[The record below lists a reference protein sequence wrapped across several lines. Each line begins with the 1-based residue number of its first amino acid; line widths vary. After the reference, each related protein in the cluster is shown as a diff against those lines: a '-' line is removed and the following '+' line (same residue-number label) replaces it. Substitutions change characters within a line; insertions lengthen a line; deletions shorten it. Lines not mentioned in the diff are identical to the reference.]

1 MISQIFTALET
12 ADPYIVYGVMVVGCV
27 VVVAIL
33 ESLFPAY
40 QQTNNQNRRLCA
52 NFGLAAINMGLALAL
67 PLSSAW
73 ALELCRSNGFGLLN
87 WLASSLWISVPISV
101 AAASLGAWLSH
112 YAMHRVPLFW
122 RFHAIHHSD
131 REMDYSTSLRHHPG
145 SHLIMPAMTTP
156 VMAVLGL
163 HPETIA
169 VMATIYWAA
178 NIFSHANVRIPR
190 HINARLAWLIITPT
204 MHAVHHS
211 SWRPETDSNF
221 GALFSGWDRLFG
233 TLREDFAA
241 TGAEIK
247 LGLEEI
253 SPAQSRDLI
262 GLLLHPARTVAAAPT
277 LPQPAQAN

>member
-112 YAMHRVPLFW
+112 YAMHRVQLGPEHVPSIRCFL
-122 RFHAIHHSD
+122 ID
-131 REMDYSTSLRHHPG
+131 RDWYAWFALIAEAAYG
-145 SHLIMPAMTTP
+145 SRRQ
-156 VMAVLGL
+156 G
-163 HPETIA
+163 
-169 VMATIYWAA
+169 
-178 NIFSHANVRIPR
+178 RR
-190 HINARLAWLIITPT
+190 ARRSA
-204 MHAVHHS
+204 
-211 SWRPETDSNF
+211 
-221 GALFSGWDRLFG
+221 
-233 TLREDFAA
+233 
-241 TGAEIK
+241 
-247 LGLEEI
+247 
-253 SPAQSRDLI
+253 
-262 GLLLHPARTVAAAPT
+262 
-277 LPQPAQAN
+277 